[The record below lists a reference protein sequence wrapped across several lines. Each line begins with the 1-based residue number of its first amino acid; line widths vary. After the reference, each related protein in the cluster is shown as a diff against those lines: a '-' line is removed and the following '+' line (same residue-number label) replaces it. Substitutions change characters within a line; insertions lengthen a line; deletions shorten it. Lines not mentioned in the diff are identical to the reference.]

1 VLCIKISQNC
11 VKIFY
16 YLLKYFNILINSK
29 IIKLL
34 KNLLKL
40 DFTKNLR
47 NIKMNARIHAVEAL
61 KQINFFHKTTKT
73 L

>member
-11 VKIFY
+11 DKIFD
-16 YLLKYFNILINSK
+16 YLLKYFNILINK
-29 IIKLL
+29 ITKLL

-40 DFTKNLR
+40 DFTKNSR
-47 NIKMNARIHAVEAL
+47 NIKINARIHAGL
-61 KQINFFHKTTKT
+61 KLINCFHKTTKT